1 LDHPLPFL
9 LLGYGNLVQFGGGL
23 LLGIGIP
30 YLFLTRGYGYDKGE
44 FGLRKEKSRD
54 AWWLFSAGLAWFL
67 FLLRVQ
73 ESILYY

>member
-1 LDHPLPFL
+1 
-9 LLGYGNLVQFGGGL
+9 
-23 LLGIGIP
+23 LGIGIP

-54 AWWLFSAGLAWFL
+54 AWWLFFAGLAWFL